1 MGKLEELL
9 GWPRDPS
16 GGMEDFAGGNGP
28 LDESTNSNQ
37 STDESAY
44 GPPIVMVSWHP
55 TKEAIAFLIG
65 QSRRASTVWIWQH
78 RFGLRKLQRSE
89 LIKLLHPKGKI
100 DEPNPITA
108 DIKEWKGDELHV
120 SVGWGRYGEEQ
131 GAVVA
136 WNLSNHTWRVI
147 SPAAPANH

>member
-1 MGKLEELL
+1 MLSQLPSIQREHERPIMTIPDAYNVNMASTASTTAATRARARGKDR
-9 GWPRDPS
+9 GGRD
-16 GGMEDFAGGNGP
+16 
-28 LDESTNSNQ
+28 SNQ

-65 QSRRASTVWIWQH
+65 QSRHASTVWIWQH

-108 DIKEWKGDELHV
+108 DIKEW
-120 SVGWGRYGEEQ
+120 
-131 GAVVA
+131 
-136 WNLSNHTWRVI
+136 
-147 SPAAPANH
+147 